1 MTGIGAIM
9 HFLRTQA
16 FSLDE
21 TEAAVDLDQSP
32 AEIVILS
39 FSDNDLSAVAAAWDE
54 APMQGLGLRL
64 ANLARLRHPFSVDT
78 YVDKLAAKARF
89 VIVRLLGGLDYWR
102 YGIDELAA
110 AARRHGFA
118 FAALPGDN
126 RDDARLDAGSTL
138 AQADLRRL
146 SAYFQHGGP
155 DNIRNMLAWI
165 ADRLDGPKGPKPCHA
180 PWQHP
185 APVPPAGRCEAA
197 CHAGSQDRG
206 HALILFYRAALL
218 AGDMAPILTLADAL
232 RQRGFA
238 TTAIYV
244 TSLKDPDVAAYL
256 ATLIAREPP
265 DLILNTTGFSA
276 RRDEGESV
284 LDCADVPVFQVIL
297 AGASEAQWRNSR
309 RGLSATDLAMNVVL
323 PEMDGRIVTRAI
335 SFKAEAETRADLE
348 FTRIVH
354 RPVPSRVKFVADLA
368 RAWVDL
374 RHKPRAARRIACILS
389 DYPMKVGRSAYAV
402 GLDAPASVFSIAQTL
417 SDAGYTIE
425 NMPTGQDLVAAL
437 ETKSDAEIYSFA
449 AYRAALAA
457 LPPGFVERLVAVWG
471 EPEAD
476 EYAGPTGFRFS
487 IVRGSNFIVALQ
499 PDRGRRATRKSDY
512 HDSDAPPC
520 HAYVAFYLWLRKE
533 AAIDAMIHC
542 GTHGTLEWL
551 PGKAIALDEDC
562 APEVLVG
569 TLPVVYPFIVNNPGE
584 AAQAKRRIAAV
595 TIGHM
600 TPPLTEAGS
609 HGVALEL
616 EALFDEFAAAEA
628 LDPRRAKILG
638 KLILERAFE
647 TGLAQD
653 SGLND
658 KLDPDDALR
667 RIDAW
672 LCDIK
677 EMRIGDGLHIFG
689 RSPQESQCDAMLA
702 ALRAF
707 SSEVDAGSREENAS
721 EQKHRA
727 PLRFDR
733 NGKGS
738 GAGNDSF
745 DQDDVKR
752 RIMACG
758 AAERT
763 ALIAALDGN
772 FVPPGPAGAPSRGR
786 FDVLPTGRNLYTID
800 PRGVPTRT
808 AWEIGR
814 RTAREVMSRYAQD
827 HGEWPKSIV
836 LDLWGSAMM
845 RTGGD
850 DLAQAFALMGVKP
863 LWDNG
868 SNRVSG
874 FEVLTPAQI
883 EWSRV
888 DVTLRI
894 SGLFRDVFP
903 TQIALFDEAVRA
915 VAALDEDEATNPLA
929 TEARQ
934 GRSTARIFGS
944 APGSYG
950 IGLGRNVLENA
961 SASRADLGEAYLA
974 ASAYAYGAHGDGA
987 FAPAGFRDRVAN
999 AQAFVHVQDMSEH
1012 DILDSDAYGEH
1023 EGGFAT
1029 AAAHLGNEPAIY
1041 HADSTRSGET
1051 RVRTITEEIARVVR
1065 GRAANPRWIAGQMR
1079 HGHRGAAE
1087 IAETIDNLFTY
1098 AALTDAVAS
1107 RHFDIVFDATL
1118 GSADVRAFLLAAN
1131 PQAARAIAARFEQ
1144 ALQRG
1149 FWQNRRNS
1157 TLSTIAEIREHT
1169 G

>member
-32 AEIVILS
+32 AEVVILS
-39 FSDNDLSAVAAAWDE
+39 FSDNDLSAAAAAWDE
-54 APMQGLGLRL
+54 MAMQGLGLRL
-64 ANLARLRHPFSVDT
+64 ANLAQLRHPFSVDT
-78 YVDKLAAKARF
+78 YIDRLAAKARF

-102 YGIDELAA
+102 YGVDELAA
-110 AARRHGFA
+110 AARRYGFA
-118 FAALPGDN
+118 FAALPGDA
-126 RDDARLDAGSTL
+126 REDARLDAASTL
-138 AQADLRRL
+138 AQDDLRRL
-146 SAYFQHGGP
+146 SAYFHHGGP

-165 ADRLDGPKGPKPCHA
+165 ADRLDASQPRQV
-180 PWQHP
+180 PWRHP
-185 APVPPAGRCEAA
+185 APVPSAGRYEAA
-197 CHAGSQDRG
+197 CHANSRERG
-206 HALILFYRAALL
+206 HAFVLFYRAAFL
-218 AGDMAPILTLADAL
+218 ADDTAPIHALADAL

-244 TSLKDPDVAAYL
+244 TSLKDPDVATYL
-256 ATLIAREPP
+256 AARIARERP
-265 DLILNTTGFSA
+265 DIILNTTGFSA
-276 RRDEGESV
+276 RRDEGGSV
-284 LDCADVPVFQVIL
+284 LDCADAPVFQVIL
-297 AGASEAQWRNSR
+297 AGAPEAQWRNSR

-323 PEMDGRIVTRAI
+323 PEMDGRIITHAV
-335 SFKAEAETRADLE
+335 SFKAEAQTRPGLE
-348 FTRIVH
+348 FTPIVH
-354 RPVPSRVKFVADLA
+354 RPLPSRVKFVADLA
-368 RAWVDL
+368 RGWVDL
-374 RHKPRAARRIACILS
+374 RHKPRAMRRIACILS
-389 DYPMKVGRSAYAV
+389 DYPMKIGRSAYAV
-402 GLDAPASVFSIAQTL
+402 GLDTPASVQSIAQTL
-417 SDAGYTIE
+417 SAAGYTIE
-425 NMPTGQDLVAAL
+425 DIPAGQHLIAAL
-437 ETKSDAEIYSFA
+437 ETKSDAEIYSFV
-449 AYRAALAA
+449 AYHAALAA
-457 LPPGFVERLVAVWG
+457 LPPGFVERLAATWG
-471 EPEAD
+471 EPESDPSAAPD
-476 EYAGPTGFRFS
+476 GFRFAV
-487 IVRGSNFIVALQ
+487 VRSGNLIVALQ

-512 HDSDAPPC
+512 HDNDLSPC
-520 HAYVAFYLWLRKE
+520 HAYVAFYLWLCKE
-533 AAIDAMIHC
+533 TAIDAMIHC

-562 APEVLVG
+562 APEVVVG
-569 TLPVVYPFIVNNPGE
+569 ALPVIYPFIVNNPGE

-600 TPPLTEAGS
+600 TPPLREAGS
-609 HGVALEL
+609 HGAAIEL
-616 EALFDEFAAAEA
+616 ETLFDEFAAAEA

-653 SGLND
+653 SGVDD
-658 KLDPDDALR
+658 KFDPDDALQR
-667 RIDAW
+667 LDAW

-689 RSPQESQCDAMLA
+689 QSPLDTQSDAMLTVLSGGQA
-702 ALRAF
+702 TL
-707 SSEVDAGSREENAS
+707 
-721 EQKHRA
+721 
-727 PLRFDR
+727 DR
-733 NGKGS
+733 
-738 GAGNDSF
+738 
-745 DQDDVKR
+745 DDVKR
-752 RIMACG
+752 RIAACG
-758 AAERT
+758 TAERA
-763 ALIAALDGN
+763 ALVAALDGH

-808 AWEIGR
+808 AWDIGR

-874 FEVLTPAQI
+874 FEILTPAQI
-883 EWSRV
+883 EWPRV

-929 TEARQ
+929 NEARQ
-934 GRSTARIFGS
+934 GRSTARIFGG

-950 IGLGRNVLENA
+950 IGLGRNVLEDA
-961 SASRADLGEAYLA
+961 SATRADLGEAYLA
-974 ASAYAYGAHGDGA
+974 ASAYAYGARNDGA
-987 FAPAGFRDRVAN
+987 FARGDFRDRVAN

-1023 EGGFAT
+1023 EGGFAA
-1029 AAAHLGNEPAIY
+1029 AAAHLGNAPAVY
-1041 HADSTRSGET
+1041 HADSAQGGKT
-1051 RVRTITEEIARVVR
+1051 RVRTMAEELARVVR

-1107 RHFDIVFDATL
+1107 RHFDLVFDATL
-1118 GSADVRAFLLAAN
+1118 GNADVRAFLLVAN
-1131 PQAARAIAARFEQ
+1131 PQAARAMAERFEQ

-1157 TLSTIAEIREHT
+1157 TLSTIAEIREHS